1 MEPGNSPENRDFDVF
16 GVSRIIVQLAS
27 RALLVWG
34 GARCRGRTISERGGH
49 ARVILI
55 FLGLGPDGRP
65 LTLQQYQKCKLKN
78 AKPKINSLDVRSI
91 PSSLGKF
98 FYVFF

>member
-34 GARCRGRTISERGGH
+34 GARCRGRTIQKLNFNTKAKFESLEG
-49 ARVILI
+49 V
-55 FLGLGPDGRP
+55 GP
-65 LTLQQYQKCKLKN
+65 
-78 AKPKINSLDVRSI
+78 NSVKKRI
-91 PSSLGKF
+91 
-98 FYVFF
+98 Y